1 MRAPRAVQVRGVSL
15 ALPVEEDSSC
25 SALWSFERDFCFCTS
40 RKAAFGFLW
49 CARPSKRELLVEEE
63 IKQFRCLR
71 FVGSFVKSLVFLNK
85 KKKKTKL
92 TIFICHVAQEKC
104 STKNDPC
111 SSVQVLYL
119 QSLLQSF

>member
-1 MRAPRAVQVRGVSL
+1 MSGTGAWRFASAPGRKKTRAVLPYGPLKETSAFVR
-15 ALPVEEDSSC
+15 A
-25 SALWSFERDFCFCTS
+25 
-40 RKAAFGFLW
+40 RKAASGFLW

-85 KKKKTKL
+85 KKKTKL